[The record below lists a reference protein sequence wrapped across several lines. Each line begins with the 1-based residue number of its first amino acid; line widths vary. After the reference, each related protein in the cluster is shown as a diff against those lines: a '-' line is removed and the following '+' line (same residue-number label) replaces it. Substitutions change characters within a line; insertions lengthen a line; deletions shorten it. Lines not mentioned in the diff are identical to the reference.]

1 MSLWRLIKRSLI
13 FYWRTNIGI
22 LLSVLVG
29 TAILVG
35 ALAVGDCV
43 HYSLKMM
50 VNKRLGTVDYA
61 LILRDKFFRD
71 KLADELAAELH
82 TTVAPLLHR
91 RGLIANSS
99 GTRHVNRIEILGV
112 DERFYKIGAVKNP
125 LDSNWADG
133 VILNKPL
140 AVRLAASV
148 GDEVVLR
155 IEKPGLMPREVPL
168 SPDFDLSTA
177 FRRTVKAI
185 ATDSEF
191 GHFSLQANQ
200 VAPMNAFV
208 PIQWLQEKLGRSAQ
222 ANMMLM
228 ASSPPNSITVEK
240 ADEDIKKC
248 WQLGDIGLELRKL
261 DRQNALEIRSKRVFI
276 NDSLAEA
283 AMRAD
288 GNAVGILTYF
298 VNELRLNDKATPY
311 SMITAMGPSAGTSGF
326 IPMDMR
332 DDEIIISRWL
342 ADDLEARVGDLLEL
356 TYFVLGPMRT
366 LVEQKS
372 QFRVRQIL
380 HKDSPAIDPEL
391 MPDFPGL
398 ADVDNCRD
406 WKPGVPIELG
416 KIRTSDE
423 DYWRRYRGSPKAF
436 VTLKAGQA
444 MWSNRYGSIT
454 AIRYKQG
461 RVSEQDITTVLLN
474 AVEPASVGLFFQP
487 VRQRGEKASDQAT
500 NFGQL
505 FLGFSM
511 FLIIAAAVLMAL
523 VFVFGVESRTQQV
536 GLLLAVGFSP
546 KLVRRLFFME
556 GAILAALGA
565 IAGTAAGLFYT
576 KAMIYGLAT
585 GWQIL
590 VSGSPIHFYVK
601 PATMFVGALG
611 AAAISLLTIWM
622 TVRHQVSRPAHQL
635 LAGIPQWQ
643 FFGGTAILAV
653 SSLHGLEARATQPL
667 SKGKI
672 GLWVTVVAVVGAVL
686 LFGIVGTTDSESVS
700 AIFFG
705 VGALLLIAGL
715 GLSQTLLRLIRSGWN
730 RPMVSLIGLGLRNS
744 TRRSGRSLAV
754 VGLLACGIFLVIAVG
769 ANRHDTLTDTQER
782 DSGTGG
788 FMLFGEST
796 IGVLQDL
803 NSKSVRQSMGL
814 DDSALEGVKI
824 LQLRVRDGDDASCFN
839 LNRAQTPRLLGVQ
852 PARMQ
857 ERGAFKFVEA
867 IKDNKQADRWKL
879 LDNNY
884 GEDVVPA
891 IGDYATIIWALGR
904 SIGDELEYTDDEGQ
918 KFRLRLVGILKNSI
932 LQGTLIISED
942 QFIKRFPSESGY
954 RMFLIDA
961 PQDKT
966 DVVTEKLS
974 TALRDY
980 GLELTDAKQRLA
992 EFSAIENT
1000 YLSVFAILGGLGLIL
1015 GSMGLGV
1022 LVLRNILE
1030 RRGELAMLQA
1040 VGFRKRGLKQ
1050 LVFYEHWFL
1059 VLGGLTC
1066 GIVAALVAIVP
1077 AIKSPATEIPYFS
1090 LILTIIAIA
1099 VSGVI
1104 WIWMATVFA
1113 LGGKMLE
1120 ALRNE

>member
-43 HYSLKMM
+43 HYSLKIM

-71 KLADELAAELH
+71 KLADELESELH
-82 TTVAPLLHR
+82 ITVAPLLHR

-99 GTRHVNRIEILGV
+99 GTRHVNRIEVLGV

-140 AVRLAASV
+140 AERLAASV

-200 VAPMNAFV
+200 IAPMNAFV
-208 PIQWLQEKLGRSAQ
+208 PMRWLQEKLGRSAQ
-222 ANMMLM
+222 VNMLLV
-228 ASSPPNSITVEK
+228 ASSPPNSITIEK
-240 ADEDIKKC
+240 ADEAIKKC

-261 DRQNALEIRSKRVFI
+261 DRQNALEIRSNRVFVD
-276 NDSLAEA
+276 DSLAEA
-283 AMRAD
+283 AMKAD
-288 GNAVGILTYF
+288 GNAIGILTYF
-298 VNELRLNDKATPY
+298 VNELRLGNKTTPY
-311 SMITAMGPSAGTSGF
+311 SMVTAMGPSAGTSGF
-326 IPMDMR
+326 VPMDMR

-342 ADDLEARVGDLLEL
+342 ADDLGARVGDSLEL

-406 WKPGVPIELG
+406 WNPGVPIELG

-423 DYWRRYRGSPKAF
+423 DYWRQYRGSPKAF

-444 MWSNRYGSIT
+444 MWRNRYGSIT
-454 AIRYKQG
+454 AIRYKQSG
-461 RVSEQDITTVLLN
+461 VSEQDIATALLS

-487 VRQRGEKASDQAT
+487 VRQRGEKASDKAT

-546 KLVRRLFFME
+546 KLVRRLFFVE

-590 VSGSPIHFYVK
+590 VSGSTIDFYVK
-601 PATMFVGALG
+601 PSTLFVGALG
-611 AAAISLLTIWM
+611 AVAISLLTIWL
-622 TVRHQVSRPAHQL
+622 TLRHQVSRPAHQL
-635 LAGIPQWQ
+635 LAGVPQWQ
-643 FFGGTAILAV
+643 FFG
-653 SSLHGLEARATQPL
+653 ARPL

-672 GLWVTVVAVVGAVL
+672 GLWVSVVAVVGAVL

-705 VGALLLIAGL
+705 AGALLLIAGL

-769 ANRHDTLTDTQER
+769 ANRHDTLTDTQKR

-788 FMLFGEST
+788 FALFGEST

-803 NSKSVRQSMGL
+803 NSKSVRQSIGL
-814 DDSALEGVKI
+814 DDSVLEGVKI

-839 LNRAQTPRLLGVQ
+839 LNRAQAPRLLGVQ

-857 ERGAFKFVEA
+857 ERGAFKLVET
-867 IKDNKQADRWKL
+867 IKNDKQADRWKL

-932 LQGTLIISED
+932 LQGTLIVSED

-1000 YLSVFAILGGLGLIL
+1000 YLSVFAMLGGLGLIL

-1040 VGFRKRGLKQ
+1040 VGFRKKRLKQ

-1066 GIVAALVAIVP
+1066 GIVAALVAVAP
-1077 AIKSPATEIPYFS
+1077 AIKSPAAEIPYFS
-1090 LILTIIAIA
+1090 LMLTIIAIA

-1113 LGGKMLE
+1113 LGGKLLE